1 MILINNKLYDF
12 IFDIL
17 PKLTGCFDKP
27 LRQRRTGKTVKEDFF
42 VSVTHDLRVC
52 CTIAYVADSIVK
64 CNSKV
69 KSLFNFP
76 MIYFIT

>member
-42 VSVTHDLRVC
+42 VSVTHDLSRGL
-52 CTIAYVADSIVK
+52 IRNKLADP
-64 CNSKV
+64 
-69 KSLFNFP
+69 L
-76 MIYFIT
+76 